1 LRGLDILLRHVYRT
15 RFRTSCGLSW
25 AFRQRLRPEY
35 QRRML
40 ARTAVERQG
49 REKQLEGRKLRS
61 HSPAVEIKFSME
73 RSMHLHLAHLVNLE
87 TECI

>member
-1 LRGLDILLRHVYRT
+1 
-15 RFRTSCGLSW
+15 
-25 AFRQRLRPEY
+25 
-35 QRRML
+35 ML